1 MFRLI
6 DICISRVAVR
16 IWSGNELRLR
26 KGDIDL
32 VLCKLRQAETSLN
45 VPRRPPRNTKFSLSL
60 SPLKKAINF
69 HRVKNRN
76 EKKKFSRYT
85 DFRGSKTKKR
95 REKFFPTGE
104 TISKG
109 MILLGRKIKFLVLP
123 PDFSQVSTKRPKEKR
138 RRETNK
144 HSHRTGNKRIRK
156 NSSPRTR
163 KESSVEGRPRGKGA
177 KSKREKGAAVVANQR
192 PPSLW
197 TRTTVEVNVIRNN
210 FISSLCISS
219 RPNSRTCLI
228 LFSRNRIFVVA
239 PTRGQEKVI
248 CRKLGKIERD
258 GEGR

>member
-6 DICISRVAVR
+6 DICISRIAVR

-104 TISKG
+104 TISKE
-109 MILLGRKIKFLVLP
+109 MILLGRLNSWFYRRIF
-123 PDFSQVSTKRPKEKR
+123 PK
-138 RRETNK
+138 
-144 HSHRTGNKRIRK
+144 
-156 NSSPRTR
+156 
-163 KESSVEGRPRGKGA
+163 
-177 KSKREKGAAVVANQR
+177 
-192 PPSLW
+192 
-197 TRTTVEVNVIRNN
+197 
-210 FISSLCISS
+210 S
-219 RPNSRTCLI
+219 RPNDRKRREGEKRTSI
-228 LFSRNRIFVVA
+228 RIE
-239 PTRGQEKVI
+239 QETKEF
-248 CRKLGKIERD
+248 GKIPPLAREKNPRSKV
-258 GEGR
+258 GLVARVRKVKGRKVQQSWPINVPPPSGHEPRWK